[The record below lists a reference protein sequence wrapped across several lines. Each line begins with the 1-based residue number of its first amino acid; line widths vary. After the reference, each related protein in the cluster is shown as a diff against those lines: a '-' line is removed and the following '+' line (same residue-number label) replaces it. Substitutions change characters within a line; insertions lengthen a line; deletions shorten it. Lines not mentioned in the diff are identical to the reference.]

1 MGKHLSLSDRAI
13 IEKLLAQ
20 DYTFAYI
27 ARQLG
32 RSSVCISKEV
42 KKHRCFA
49 NRYQTTDNDCAHFRG
64 CLRNN

>member
-1 MGKHLSLSDRAI
+1 MGKYLSLSDRAI

-32 RSSVCISKEV
+32 R
-42 KKHRCFA
+42 
-49 NRYQTTDNDCAHFRG
+49 
-64 CLRNN
+64 